1 MTARGLAQP
10 AARIKPARPRAVVAV
25 AAALHLGFLPA
36 AAEAQQR
43 PLPIVRDAEA
53 ESLMRDYVGP
63 IMRAANIPGGTAEV
77 VLVNERDFNAFVVDA
92 KRIFV
97 NTGVLIDS
105 KTPNEVIG
113 VLAHETGHIAGGHLA
128 RIREAMAQAQMI
140 AALGML
146 VGAGAM
152 VAGANTGSSD
162 LGSGGLGVM
171 LGGMHVAQRSLLAYQ
186 RGEEEAADRAGL
198 KYLER
203 TKQSPRGM
211 ITVFER
217 LADQQLMSSQ
227 FADPY
232 AQSHPMPRDRIV
244 NLTERAK
251 ASPYW
256 DAVDP
261 PALQARHDLVRAKLL
276 AFTGNPS
283 TVDRAYPRS
292 DQSAPSR
299 YARAILAFRLG
310 DPASAVREL
319 DALLKVQPGNPY
331 FWELKGQVLLESG
344 RPREALAPLRKAVS
358 LAPKAALIRILLGQ
372 ALVAADDP
380 AVVDEAIGELNRGL
394 AAEPNAGLAYRH
406 LASAYARRGEVA
418 MADLATA
425 RGLMA
430 DGDLANARRYAARAQ
445 SKLKTGSPAWLQADD
460 IVSYKPPKI

>member
-1 MTARGLAQP
+1 MP
-10 AARIKPARPRAVVAV
+10 V
-25 AAALHLGFLPA
+25 
-36 AAEAQQR
+36 AAEAQPR
-43 PLPIVRDAEA
+43 SPPIVRDAET
-53 ESLMRDYVGP
+53 ESLMRDYLGP
-63 IMRAANIPGGTAEV
+63 IMRAAKIPGSTAEV
-77 VLVNERDFNAFVVDA
+77 VLVNDRDFNAFVVDA

-105 KTPNEVIG
+105 KAPNEVTG

-128 RIREAMAQAQMI
+128 RMREAMAQAQMI

-146 VGAGAM
+146 LGAGAM
-152 VAGANTGSSD
+152 VAGANTGSTD

-171 LGGMHVAQRSLLAYQ
+171 LGGAHVAQRSLLAYQ

-198 KYLER
+198 KFLEI

-244 NLTERAK
+244 NLIERAK
-251 ASPYW
+251 TSPYW
-256 DAVDP
+256 DAKDP

-283 TVDRAYPRS
+283 TVDRAYPRG

-319 DALLKVQPGNPY
+319 DALLKAQPNNPY
-331 FWELKGQVLLESG
+331 FWELKGQVLLETG

-358 LAPKAALIRILLGQ
+358 LAPKAALIRIMLGQ
-372 ALVAADDP
+372 ALVASDDP
-380 AVVDEAIGELNRGL
+380 AVVDEAIGELTRGL

-406 LASAYARRGEVA
+406 LASAHARRGEVA

-445 SKLKTGSPAWLQADD
+445 SKLKTGTPAWLQADD